1 VPLHQGRECIL
12 IALLHEAIEEQ
23 VIGLLDRSAGLH
35 QATEVPHHTP

>member
-1 VPLHQGRECIL
+1 VPLYQSRERIL

-23 VIGLLDRSAGLH
+23 IIGLLDLSAGLH